1 MTQTLTQ
8 LISQVQAMF
17 MDDGT
22 RFTAATITA
31 AVRQALKDF
40 NAAAP
45 VRAAETQAVV
55 ASQYEYELTDIT
67 TIQVLDVLLEG
78 TDSLHENHTPLA
90 FTPYFEDGRAWIRL
104 QTPLG
109 SGELIIRY
117 TVPHTVSGLD
127 SATESTLQA
136 IWDAVLLDGACYY
149 SCLIRAASRI
159 EVVNLNA
166 DVADPWQSIAALYKL
181 TFDLGLELATRQP
194 AARVPDKTWQPRT
207 WNDQWHGY
215 PYSLN

>member
-1 MTQTLTQ
+1 M
-8 LISQVQAMF
+8 
-17 MDDGT
+17 
-22 RFTAATITA
+22 
-31 AVRQALKDF
+31 
-40 NAAAP
+40 
-45 VRAAETQAVV
+45 RAAETQVVV

-78 TDSLHENHTPLA
+78 TDTLHENHTPLI

-149 SCLIRAASRI
+149 SCLMRAASRI
-159 EVVNLNA
+159 EQVNLNA
-166 DVADPWQSIAALYKL
+166 NVPDPWQAIADTYQKAFQIGL
-181 TFDLGLELATRQP
+181 TLAQQQP
-194 AARVPDKTWQPRT
+194 AARNPDKTWQPRT
-207 WNDQWHGY
+207 WNDAWHTFS
-215 PYSLN
+215 P